1 MENNGNITI
10 TFKVN
15 EKEYWNFKRVC
26 RAERKIPAV
35 LLRGFITKFNEESKK
50 YIDENEA
57 LDESEL
63 ERRLWSWSTCM
74 TKLYAGIQ
82 KRKKEKFLIATIF
95 NL

>member
-1 MENNGNITI
+1 MQSNNITI

-35 LLRGFITKFNEESKK
+35 LLRGFITKYSEENKE

-57 LDESEL
+57 LDELEL
-63 ERRLWSWSTCM
+63 EEEALELEYYYNEVLGGYDEEDKGEVYDNS
-74 TKLYAGIQ
+74 YD
-82 KRKKEKFLIATIF
+82 F
-95 NL
+95 

>member
-50 YIDENEA
+50 YIDENEVISGSVDK
-57 LDESEL
+57 L
-63 ERRLWSWSTCM
+63 RLRSVYDIS
-74 TKLYAGIQ
+74 
-82 KRKKEKFLIATIF
+82 
-95 NL
+95 

>member
-63 ERRLWSWSTCM
+63 EEEALELEC
-74 TKLYAGIQ
+74 LYDEALCGYTEE
-82 KRKKEKFLIATIF
+82 EKGEVFDCYDF
-95 NL
+95 

>member
-35 LLRGFITKFNEESKK
+35 LLRGVIMKKAKNILTKMRPLTNQNWK
-50 YIDENEA
+50 
-57 LDESEL
+57 
-63 ERRLWSWSTCM
+63 RRLWSWSTCM